1 MFGVMVTAAGGGLLM
16 SAHYQGN
23 QIGRQMPR
31 LLSIKQATYELGI
44 SRTVLYEL
52 FASKKLASVKIKRRR
67 FITREALEE
76 FIAGLH
82 S

>member
-1 MFGVMVTAAGGGLLM
+1 MTAQHEG
-16 SAHYQGN
+16 SQVS
-23 QIGRQMPR
+23 RQMPR
-31 LLSIKQATYELGI
+31 LLSVKQAAYELGI

-52 FASKKLASVKIKRRR
+52 MGMKKLASVKIKRRR

-76 FIAGLH
+76 FIGSLR